1 MGVAYAATEG
11 AAHGGG
17 EHSVGDAILHH
28 VQNTQ
33 VIDLWPLGHINL
45 PSIHLFGL
53 DFSITKHLLMMWVG
67 CILLVILFK
76 MAIRRHGPVPS
87 GLSNFF
93 EAIVVFLKDDVILPS
108 MGEAGKRYVPYLLT
122 VFFFILFCNLLGL
135 VPYSATATGNV
146 SVTAALAIISFCM
159 IQYGGIREHGFWHHL
174 HNLVP
179 PGIPLW
185 LLPIMIPVEIMGQ
198 FTKPFALCI
207 RLFAN
212 MTAGHIVIL
221 SFLGLIAILQSL
233 VIAPISV
240 AFALFISILE
250 LFIAFLQAYIFTML
264 TALFM
269 GMSIHPEH

>member
-11 AAHGGG
+11 AAHGG

-28 VQNTQ
+28 VQDTKTL
-33 VIDLWPLGHINL
+33 DFWPLGHPTL
-45 PSIHLFGL
+45 PDIEIFGI
-53 DFSITKHLLMMWVG
+53 DFSITKHLLMMWIACTIV
-67 CILLVILFK
+67 VVLFK
-76 MAIRRHGPVPS
+76 MALKDSGPVPS
-87 GLSNFF
+87 GLRNFL
-93 EAIVVFLKDDVILPS
+93 EAIVVFLRDEVILPT
-108 MGEAGKRYVPYLLT
+108 MGEAGRRYVPYLLT
-122 VFFFILFCNLLGL
+122 VFFFILSCNLLGL

-146 SVTAALAIISFCM
+146 TVTAALAIISFCM
-159 IQYGGIREHGFWHHL
+159 IQYGGMREHGVWHHL
-174 HNLVP
+174 QNLVP
-179 PGIPLW
+179 PGLPVW
-185 LLPIMIPVEIMGQ
+185 LLPIMIPVEVMGQ

-221 SFLGLIAILQSL
+221 SFLGLIAILQSI
-233 VIAPISV
+233 VIAPVSI